1 MLYVILDPVADY
13 ASYIVEF
20 LDRHDLKAIAVFTDE
35 GKYWGYHHVFEP
47 EIGHCFVDE
56 YLIPQWPDLGALG
69 AQILAD
75 WPDQIEG
82 IIPWGELTIEIGA
95 ALGEH
100 LGVDWNPREV
110 IHRFRN
116 KYAMKAYLRE
126 HGHMRINASRVVTT
140 EDEAVAFQH
149 EVGRWP
155 IVVKPTEGAGSKG
168 VFFVHDEEQLVQGCV
183 EVFHSGDG
191 QVLLEE
197 YVGGNELVVNG
208 IVDAGKNMLV
218 TDVWFY
224 DKRESHGIPN
234 LYYETV
240 KVNTYDPVFW
250 PLAHYAAEVVEC
262 LGVKRAPIHMEL
274 KIDEFG
280 PCLIEVGARFAGGNQ
295 PLMASELH
303 GRSLFEL
310 AACHYMDELSL
321 HPDDVRYENYD
332 RRQARIISGI
342 QSYEIPSIS
351 AVYGLEEVEQL
362 PSFFMFGN
370 IRPVGSFLPV
380 TRDLYGRSYEVYLI
394 HEDAGQIAYDAEEVR
409 RLLHYV

>member
-1 MLYVILDPVADY
+1 MPYVILDPVANY

-20 LDRHDLKAIAVFTDE
+20 LNGHDLKAIAVFTDE
-35 GKYWGYHHVFEP
+35 GKYWGFHHVFEAD
-47 EIGHCFVDE
+47 IGHCFVDE
-56 YLIPQWPDLGALG
+56 YLIPQFPDLAAL
-69 AQILAD
+69 AEQIRKD
-75 WPDQIEG
+75 WPEPIEG
-82 IIPWGELTIEIGA
+82 IVPWGELTIEIGA

-116 KYAMKAYLRE
+116 KYSMKAYLRE
-126 HGHMRINASRVVTT
+126 HGQMRINASRVVST
-140 EDEAVAFQH
+140 EEEAIEFQRS
-149 EVGRWP
+149 VDRWP

-168 VFFVHDEEQLVQGCV
+168 VFFVYNDAELVQGCV
-183 EVFHSGDG
+183 EVFHGGDG

-197 YVGGNELVVNG
+197 FIGGNELVVNG
-208 IVDAGKNMLV
+208 IVDAGQNMLV

-234 LYYETV
+234 LYYETI

-250 PLAHYAAEVVEC
+250 SLAHYAGEVVEC
-262 LGVKRAPIHMEL
+262 LGVRRAPIHMEL
-274 KIDEFG
+274 KLDDRG

-295 PLMASELH
+295 PLMASNLH

-310 AACHYMDELSL
+310 AACHYMAELPL
-321 HPDDVRYENYD
+321 RVDDVSYENYD
-332 RRQARIISGI
+332 HRQARIISGI

-351 AVYGLEEVEQL
+351 AVYGIEEVEQL

-370 IRPVGSFLPV
+370 IRPIGSYLPV
-380 TRDLYGRSYEVYLI
+380 TRDLYGRSYEVYLL
-394 HEDAGQIAYDAEEVR
+394 HENADQVAHDAEEVR
-409 RLLHYV
+409 RLLHYA